1 MKYGIRDDDARKKRA
16 LGNSQTAKAALKHK
30 GFSNKGVVVFTVN
43 QTDIESYRAMTRAI
57 CRAPLDGLVG
67 DAMSGEAQYGST
79 G

>member
-1 MKYGIRDDDARKKRA
+1 
-16 LGNSQTAKAALKHK
+16 
-30 GFSNKGVVVFTVN
+30 VVVFTVN